1 MLPHKTGKLTVF
13 SVELQN
19 ADPVLDL
26 LWKHFTSG
34 QPVIYK
40 LKNLH
45 FDAFMY
51 FYIQIRDRSRWI

>member
-19 ADPVLDL
+19 ADPVLDFL
-26 LWKHFTSG
+26 RKHFTSG

-40 LKNLH
+40 H
-45 FDAFMY
+45 
-51 FYIQIRDRSRWI
+51 